1 MPRGQKQRPLQQLR
15 RRRTRCGLLR
25 DKASREEPQPD
36 RPPPRMGEQSDS
48 PEAAFLPDSP
58 HGPPAGQDAQPVSL
72 LCSPGQPQAKVTLP
86 QETKPSSEIIQR
98 KIPEMDKPGGHQ
110 A

>member
-36 RPPPRMGEQSDS
+36 RPPPRLGEQPDS
-48 PEAAFLPDSP
+48 PEAAFLPGSP
-58 HGPPAGQDAQPVSL
+58 HGPPAGQDAQPVGL
-72 LCSPGQPQAKVTLP
+72 LRAPGQSQAKVTLP
-86 QETKPSSEIIQR
+86 QETKPSSEVIQR
-98 KIPEMDKPGGHQ
+98 KIPKMDKPGRHQ